1 MPKCHVQEL
10 SAFYASLMKDCAS
23 AYPTLEMEFER
34 DLNRLLTL
42 VKSRGIRVFLED
54 LPAVGKHLDRCLD
67 NGKYELSGLPLT
79 KRYSGRVV
87 IPKFLRGLYLLVF
100 HESGCLRTD
109 CDSQAIFL
117 LRQVL
122 LGAKKASVPCSDEK
136 VSLEVVNFFEVD
148 SSLPEPE
155 RFWGSGESEIQPDE
169 SLAAAEEAVYCG
181 YSKSSVY
188 AARISD
194 PDPRK
199 RARLSACLGALD
211 KISSILAT
219 TLGPYDPS
227 DWRHKHGPGAVSEVT
242 GPSNKFYWTGW
253 SDTLELEYPIA
264 DCGFHSFAAWADRCR
279 QDQGFSSHEPYSRM
293 VAVPKSYSKP
303 RLIAAEPSQNQWC
316 QQNLL
321 AYFSG
326 RSRATWIGQFVRF
339 DDQTP
344 NQELCKAGART
355 GALATVDLS
364 AASDR
369 VSCHFVGQL
378 FRSNPKVLRS
388 LRASRTRLCKQL
400 LTRKVPELFALKKFS
415 TMGNA
420 CTFPVESFGFLCV
433 ALACVLTER
442 GKPVTLKTIRSL
454 KGSVA
459 VFGDDLVV
467 PVDCR
472 ELLVE
477 TLEVL
482 HFKVNSHK
490 SFWGKNF
497 RESCGVDSFM
507 GIDVTPVYWKTFY
520 DGGPE
525 SLESVIGTVNNLY
538 KRWLL
543 NASERLSW
551 TLPCSQLAMVDTRS
565 GVTGFQS
572 RSGIDNS
579 HLRRR
584 WNRDLQREEVM
595 VRLLRQKVTKTA
607 TNDDTALLQY
617 FTERPEPTTRWS
629 HGIMQRPQLKNR
641 LGWVSVHSLYAQ

>member
-1 MPKCHVQEL
+1 
-10 SAFYASLMKDCAS
+10 MKDCAS

-227 DWRHKHGPGAVSEVT
+227 D
-242 GPSNKFYWTGW
+242 
-253 SDTLELEYPIA
+253 
-264 DCGFHSFAAWADRCR
+264 
-279 QDQGFSSHEPYSRM
+279 
-293 VAVPKSYSKP
+293 
-303 RLIAAEPSQNQWC
+303 
-316 QQNLL
+316 
-321 AYFSG
+321 
-326 RSRATWIGQFVRF
+326 
-339 DDQTP
+339 
-344 NQELCKAGART
+344 
-355 GALATVDLS
+355 
-364 AASDR
+364 
-369 VSCHFVGQL
+369 
-378 FRSNPKVLRS
+378 
-388 LRASRTRLCKQL
+388 
-400 LTRKVPELFALKKFS
+400 
-415 TMGNA
+415 
-420 CTFPVESFGFLCV
+420 
-433 ALACVLTER
+433 
-442 GKPVTLKTIRSL
+442 
-454 KGSVA
+454 
-459 VFGDDLVV
+459 
-467 PVDCR
+467 
-472 ELLVE
+472 
-477 TLEVL
+477 
-482 HFKVNSHK
+482 
-490 SFWGKNF
+490 
-497 RESCGVDSFM
+497 
-507 GIDVTPVYWKTFY
+507 
-520 DGGPE
+520 
-525 SLESVIGTVNNLY
+525 
-538 KRWLL
+538 
-543 NASERLSW
+543 
-551 TLPCSQLAMVDTRS
+551 
-565 GVTGFQS
+565 
-572 RSGIDNS
+572 
-579 HLRRR
+579 
-584 WNRDLQREEVM
+584 
-595 VRLLRQKVTKTA
+595 
-607 TNDDTALLQY
+607 
-617 FTERPEPTTRWS
+617 
-629 HGIMQRPQLKNR
+629 
-641 LGWVSVHSLYAQ
+641 